1 MYAKTIYVFGRHFFA
16 LYCKWK
22 TISAG
27 NIICSSILEEK
38 RQSVE
43 SMPSTSGNFSP
54 KSLTI
59 TNYYNTIINIQI
71 PIRIQ
76 TRKYSQYKGTRRCD

>member
-1 MYAKTIYVFGRHFFA
+1 MYAKNIYVFGRHFFA

-43 SMPSTSGNFSP
+43 SMPPTSGNFSP
-54 KSLTI
+54 
-59 TNYYNTIINIQI
+59 
-71 PIRIQ
+71 
-76 TRKYSQYKGTRRCD
+76 